1 MWEGKDKLMMEDES
15 VCEESERI
23 PEQKHQATWKAKRQ
37 QAAEMAT
44 PQFSQDWADTSLAEA
59 ADIERMGIDAWVDSQ
74 RAHWQSLGHTD
85 DWIRMRIMMA
95 KAQAELI
102 ATMRR
107 QHLSP
112 AAIRSLLVLMGR
124 DAKSAISHD
133 PNGDQG

>member
-1 MWEGKDKLMMEDES
+1 MPLMDDES
-15 VCEESERI
+15 AREESERSH
-23 PEQKHQATWKAKRQ
+23 EQKHHATWKTKRQ

-44 PQFSQDWADTSLAEA
+44 PEFSQDWADTSLAEA

-74 RAHWQSLGHTD
+74 MVHWQSLGHTD